1 MLEENKGI
9 DTFQKYVYII
19 GGSIS
24 LLLLG
29 IILVKNITNKQKDI
43 IIHSLIIII
52 YSEILNSIIRIIN
65 IFKNENN
72 ETQKDKICQIQK
84 YIGIYSDLCTPLA
97 NIFLSREIY
106 YFVKYNE
113 SSSFASKP
121 SFLIYILTF
130 IIPFLSSIILISFEK
145 TKNTKNVYDKLI
157 ETYVCYINDL
167 FYEVITIIVI
177 LLIITCI
184 YSLKTFMI
192 NKKKKKEYKELE
204 EELNSDNEDIK
215 NNNHENYE
223 KIKKK
228 LNKIHY
234 QMIKFSI
241 CIFIVWVIL
250 IVIRTIHYVKTKNDP
265 NEDDLLKNLFR
276 FHCILSTCRGIFFY
290 IVYSNEQ
297 IFNFKNEKN
306 KKQNYE
312 QLIPELKNQNT
323 ENLNNENKNKFD
335 NDDENEP
342 YKPDDDEKISN
353 IILK

>member
-1 MLEENKGI
+1 MVEENKGI

-72 ETQKDKICQIQK
+72 ETQKICQIQK

-130 IIPFLSSIILISFEK
+130 IITFLSSIILI
-145 TKNTKNVYDKLI
+145 
-157 ETYVCYINDL
+157 
-167 FYEVITIIVI
+167 
-177 LLIITCI
+177 
-184 YSLKTFMI
+184 
-192 NKKKKKEYKELE
+192 
-204 EELNSDNEDIK
+204 
-215 NNNHENYE
+215 
-223 KIKKK
+223 
-228 LNKIHY
+228 
-234 QMIKFSI
+234 
-241 CIFIVWVIL
+241 
-250 IVIRTIHYVKTKNDP
+250 
-265 NEDDLLKNLFR
+265 
-276 FHCILSTCRGIFFY
+276 
-290 IVYSNEQ
+290 
-297 IFNFKNEKN
+297 
-306 KKQNYE
+306 
-312 QLIPELKNQNT
+312 
-323 ENLNNENKNKFD
+323 
-335 NDDENEP
+335 
-342 YKPDDDEKISN
+342 
-353 IILK
+353 